1 MLELRVKV
9 ARPDDAELTVQLDA
23 KLLINGVELL
33 DAARSCDASRCAS
46 RIVTAHGAIDLREL
60 LWGGTRPNAAEL
72 ALELDAKLLINGL
85 SCSTRQG
92 RAR

>member
-1 MLELRVKV
+1 MKV

-33 DAARSCDASRCAS
+33 DAARSCDVSRCAS
-46 RIVTAHGAIDLREL
+46 RNVTAHGAIDLREL